1 MAPPFG
7 TANIKCKSG
16 LTNTLYK
23 IISIWNHFT
32 DVVHLHPQ
40 LTEIMDLF
48 LHTLDNGIRLVHH
61 RIPGI
66 VAHCGLIIN
75 AGSRD
80 ESEAE
85 HGIAH
90 FIEHM
95 LFKGTKKRKAYHIL
109 SRLDDAGGE
118 LNAYTT
124 KEETAIHASFLAE
137 HYERAI
143 EIISDITFN
152 SIYPPREIEKEKEVV
167 LEEINSYR
175 DNPAELIFD
184 DFEELIFK
192 NQPIGRNILGTV
204 DTVKSLSKQKI
215 LSFIE
220 ANYSTSEMV
229 FCSVGNISAE
239 KILKLFIRYFSE
251 IPSKSTGAKKRNS
264 WIYEPSSVTRK
275 MDTHQNHCIIGN
287 IAYDLKDKRRMGM
300 FLLNNILGGLG
311 LNSRLNLSLREKN
324 GFAYNVESTYNPYY
338 DTGIFS
344 IYFGTD
350 NQNLEKSISIAHKE
364 LNKLRS
370 VRLGT
375 IQLSKA
381 KNQIKGY
388 LARDYENHE
397 SLMLSLGKSL
407 LVFNKIEGIE
417 DICRKIDSIS
427 SAELLETANDVFAI
441 SKLSTLIYK

>member
-1 MAPPFG
+1 
-7 TANIKCKSG
+7 
-16 LTNTLYK
+16 
-23 IISIWNHFT
+23 
-32 DVVHLHPQ
+32 
-40 LTEIMDLF
+40 MDLL

-61 RIPGI
+61 RIPGL

-80 ESEAE
+80 ETVPE

-95 LFKGTKKRKAYHIL
+95 LFKGTKRRKAYHIL
-109 SRLDDAGGE
+109 SRLEDVGGE

-124 KEETAIHASFLAE
+124 KEETAIHASFLKE
-137 HYERAI
+137 DYERAI
-143 EIISDITFN
+143 ELISDITFN
-152 SIYPPREIEKEKEVV
+152 SIFPEKEIEKEKDVV
-167 LEEINSYR
+167 IEEINSYL

-184 DFEELIFK
+184 DFEELIFS
-192 NQPIGRNILGTV
+192 NQPIGRNILGTPKS
-204 DTVKSLSKQKI
+204 VKSYSQKMI
-215 LSFIE
+215 SDFISN
-220 ANYSTSEMV
+220 NYNTRQMV
-229 FCSVGNISAE
+229 FCSVGNIPDE
-239 KILKLFIRYFSE
+239 KILKLFTTHFADIVTNTRESRTNKTWLYK
-251 IPSKSTGAKKRNS
+251 PA
-264 WIYEPSSVTRK
+264 SVTKK
-275 MDTHQNHCIIGN
+275 MDTYQNHCIIGN
-287 IAYDLKDKRRMGM
+287 LAFDLKDERRMGM
-300 FLLNNILGGLG
+300 FLLNNILGGQG

-324 GFAYNVESTYNPYY
+324 GLAYNVESSYNPYY

-350 NQNLEKSISIAHKE
+350 SQYLNKSISITMAE
-364 LNKLRS
+364 LKKLRTS
-370 VRLGT
+370 KLGT

-407 LVFNKIEGIE
+407 LVFNKIDTIE
-417 DICRKIDSIS
+417 DICKKIDNITAS
-427 SAELLETANDVFAI
+427 ELLETANDIFEP